1 MVWAC
6 AGREK
11 EGICGVVF
19 DETLTIERLPW
30 AFRGMDGCRGGAM
43 NDFVNPESGEM
54 VNKKGVP
61 LRGWDTVEN
70 KSAKAVGTNKAKAL
84 LRRLDRERK
93 AL

>member
-1 MVWAC
+1 
-6 AGREK
+6 
-11 EGICGVVF
+11 
-19 DETLTIERLPW
+19 
-30 AFRGMDGCRGGAM
+30 M

-61 LRGWDTVEN
+61 LRGWDTV
-70 KSAKAVGTNKAKAL
+70 KKKHAKAAVTNKAKAL

>member
-1 MVWAC
+1 
-6 AGREK
+6 
-11 EGICGVVF
+11 
-19 DETLTIERLPW
+19 
-30 AFRGMDGCRGGAM
+30 M